1 MVGSARFGGAF
12 QIDGLGKISAKM
24 RFGKLKKKYNKCI
37 HVYTDCVFLYQR
49 NDNMKC
55 MLMIFVLMLFGSRS
69 GFGVFI

>member
-24 RFGKLKKKYNKCI
+24 RFGKLKKSTIN
-37 HVYTDCVFLYQR
+37 VYMYILCFLYQR